1 MAVCRREIF
10 FLPEQAAALR
20 SKIRSGID
28 IHAWRQDNRDTF
40 VFEVR
45 SNSRCDKRWRGPL
58 GIPHLA
64 GRHECR
70 KTIMDDLITLL
81 TYLGLLITPAVFAA
95 TSGACELETR
105 EDPEEPS
112 TDDGRG

>member
-1 MAVCRREIF
+1 
-10 FLPEQAAALR
+10 
-20 SKIRSGID
+20 
-28 IHAWRQDNRDTF
+28 
-40 VFEVR
+40 
-45 SNSRCDKRWRGPL
+45 
-58 GIPHLA
+58 
-64 GRHECR
+64 
-70 KTIMDDLITLL
+70 MDDLITLL